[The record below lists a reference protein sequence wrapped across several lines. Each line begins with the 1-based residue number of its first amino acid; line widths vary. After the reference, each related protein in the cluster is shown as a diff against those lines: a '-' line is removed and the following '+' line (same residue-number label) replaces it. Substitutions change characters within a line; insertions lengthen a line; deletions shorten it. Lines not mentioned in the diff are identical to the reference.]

1 MMVMLRRNITCLSMA
16 TTLSTAKLTGRAQI
30 TQQKEP
36 QMSTQMQPTTVE
48 QIMNHLNW
56 SNEATEVLKKAQ
68 QAAHERAVRY
78 GIQDVYKFNDKLGL
92 CWLVDGGPKK
102 QTYRSETAILARHA
116 QKVANAINTDADRFN
131 IAAVADAAE
140 RAQA

>member
-1 MMVMLRRNITCLSMA
+1 
-16 TTLSTAKLTGRAQI
+16 
-30 TQQKEP
+30 
-36 QMSTQMQPTTVE
+36 MSAVTVE

-68 QAAHERAVRY
+68 QAAHERAARY

-92 CWLVDGGPKK
+92 CWLVDGGPKN

-116 QKVANAINTDADRFN
+116 QKVANAIN
-131 IAAVADAAE
+131 IEAVADATE